1 MCGIVG
7 QFNLGD
13 GRPIGEDALRRMCA
27 AIVHR
32 GPDHEGLFVDGD
44 CGLGMTRLSIN
55 DLAGGHQPLGNED
68 GSIVVVCNGEI
79 YNSPELRR
87 ELEARGHRFASHSDV
102 AVIPHLF
109 EEYGEDFV
117 RHLDGMFALALWDTR
132 TRRLVLARDRLGIK
146 PLYVATRAGGV
157 AFASEITALM
167 AAGWCD
173 DLDLTS
179 LHHYLSLGY
188 IPAPGSIF
196 SGVRKLEPGTQVT
209 FTAGRTPVE
218 RRYWQ
223 LRFAPESPVRRDEE
237 YVEEVLAA
245 LRAAVKSH
253 LLSDVPIGV
262 FLSGGVDSSGLVGLM
277 SEQATQRIS
286 TFSVGFEEKSFD
298 ELDLARQV
306 ATRYGTDHH
315 EIVVRPDALRVLP
328 ALVHH
333 FGEPFADSSAVPVYY
348 VSELAHRNVKVVL
361 SGEGGDEVFAGY
373 ETYLAGKLA
382 ALYRR
387 LPGVV
392 ARGLLP
398 AVVRRLPVSHAKV
411 SFDYKAKR
419 FIAGATLPL
428 ADGHF
433 WWKVV
438 LSEAAQ
444 AELCVAA
451 ARDPHLETA
460 ALYRAAAERAGSEDW
475 LARLQAI
482 DAHIY
487 LPDDILTK
495 ADRMS
500 MAHSL
505 EARVPYLDTR
515 LVELAARLP
524 SDVKLRRFSK
534 KWILKRALADY
545 VPPAILQAKKR
556 GFNVPVATWLR
567 NDLRDMV
574 GDVLSPAA
582 LRRTGLFE
590 PGYVQRL
597 IQEHGGMQADH
608 SRPLWTLLVFMNW
621 YDMWQQTRAAGH
633 ATSAV
638 APSPAAGRSGDRLG
652 ISRVLRPS

>member
-7 QFNLGD
+7 QFNHGD
-13 GRPIGEDALRRMCA
+13 GASMGEGTLHRMCA

-32 GPDHEGLFVDGD
+32 GPDHEGHFVDGAF
-44 CGLGMTRLSIN
+44 GMGMTRLSIN
-55 DLAGGHQPLGNED
+55 DLAGGHQPLRNED
-68 GSIVVVCNGEI
+68 GSVVVVCNGEI
-79 YNSPELRR
+79 YNSPALRR
-87 ELEARGHRFASHSDV
+87 RLESRGHRFDSHSDV
-102 AVIPHLF
+102 AVIPHLY

-117 RHLDGMFALALWDTR
+117 RHLDGMFALALWDKR
-132 TRRLVLARDRLGIK
+132 ARRLCLARDRLGIK
-146 PLYVATRAGGV
+146 PLYVARRSGAV

-167 AAGWCD
+167 AAGWCE

-196 SGVRKLEPGTQVT
+196 VGVRKLEPGTQVT
-209 FTAGRTPVE
+209 FMSGRPATE
-218 RRYWQ
+218 RRYWE
-223 LRFAPESPVRRDEE
+223 LRFDPETPARRDED

-277 SEQATQRIS
+277 SEFATQRIQ

-298 ELDLARQV
+298 ELALARQV
-306 ATRYGTDHH
+306 AARYGTDHH

-348 VSELAHRNVKVVL
+348 VSELAHQSVKVVL
-361 SGEGGDEVFAGY
+361 SGEGADEVFAGY

-382 ALYRR
+382 AAYRR
-387 LPGVV
+387 LPHAVG
-392 ARGLLP
+392 GTLLP
-398 AVVRRLPVSHAKV
+398 ALVRRLPVSHAKV
-411 SFDYKAKR
+411 SLDYKAKR
-419 FIAGATLPL
+419 FVAGANLPL

-451 ARDPHLETA
+451 AHDPHLETA
-460 ALYRAAAERAGSEDW
+460 ALYRAAAERAGSDDW

-505 EARVPYLDTR
+505 EARVPYLDTA

-524 SDVKLRRFSK
+524 SAVKLRRFSK
-534 KWILKRALADY
+534 KWILKRALAGH
-545 VPPAILQAKKR
+545 VPESILQAKKR
-556 GFNVPVATWLR
+556 GFNVPVASWLR
-567 NDLRDMV
+567 GELHDMV
-574 GDVLSPAA
+574 ADVLSPAA
-582 LRRTGLFE
+582 LRRVGLFD
-590 PGYVQRL
+590 PTYVQRL
-597 IQEHGGMQADH
+597 IGEHDSMRADH

-621 YDMWQQTRAAGH
+621 YDMWQQTRAAGRVT
-633 ATSAV
+633 ASAAHPPV
-638 APSPAAGRSGDRLG
+638 PTAAAVGLAFRES
-652 ISRVLRPS
+652 